1 MKSSTLEKSKN
12 KKKSLQEREKKRLV
26 SSNVIVKLFISLE
39 KLVIETLPNLNA
51 PQTNAYVQ

>member
-39 KLVIETLPNLNA
+39 N
-51 PQTNAYVQ
+51 

>member
-12 KKKSLQEREKKRLV
+12 KKKSLQEREKQRLV

-39 KLVIETLPNLNA
+39 N
-51 PQTNAYVQ
+51 